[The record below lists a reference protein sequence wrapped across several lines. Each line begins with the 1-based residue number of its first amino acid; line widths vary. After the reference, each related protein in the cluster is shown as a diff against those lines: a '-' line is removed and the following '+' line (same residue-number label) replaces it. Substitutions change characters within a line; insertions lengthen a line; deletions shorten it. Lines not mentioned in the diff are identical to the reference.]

1 MQEFVNQVKRLQ
13 PKTDIG
19 RFYLATYV
27 EKTDYS
33 KQFFTIG
40 KDYLFAVTRG
50 EERLV
55 TIDDEDYTHTWDSGK
70 FIEHFKLISVIHIAE
85 VDR

>member
-1 MQEFVNQVKRLQ
+1 MEEFVNQVKRLR

-33 KQFFTIG
+33 KQYFTIG
-40 KDYLFAVTRG
+40 KNYLFAVTRG
-50 EERLV
+50 EESLV
-55 TIDDEDYTHTWDSGK
+55 TIDDEDDIHPWNSGT
-70 FIEHFKLISVIHIAE
+70 FIQHFKLISVIHIAE